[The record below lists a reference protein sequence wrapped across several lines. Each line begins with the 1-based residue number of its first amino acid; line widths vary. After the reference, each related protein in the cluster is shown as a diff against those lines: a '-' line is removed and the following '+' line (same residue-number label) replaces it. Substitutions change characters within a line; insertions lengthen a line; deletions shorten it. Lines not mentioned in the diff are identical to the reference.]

1 MLKALLGGNTIVTQL
16 STGQHAMLG
25 KGGGAM
31 KVIVHL
37 FPGQVRPGQLMMGRL
52 VSSAMPAGDMMRHAM
67 VVKREHDVP

>member
-1 MLKALLGGNTIVTQL
+1 
-16 STGQHAMLG
+16 
-25 KGGGAM
+25 M